1 MTVRQTSSPGPA
13 MENDVRQGAG
23 RGSENDG
30 FAAQQMFLQL
40 PSVVTWSVLPGR
52 GVAAVVRGRMQAI
65 RRRRAEM
72 LGREKTRSQE
82 WVERSDGES
91 HGEEAAGTADPL
103 PSTEQQVQLR
113 LTIVSAEGLAP
124 ADRRSSINDPYCIV
138 RLGMGTDATP
148 VYRKKTRAKQG
159 TLCPVFN
166 ETFNISLDAEQR
178 GGVLSVEV
186 CDEDIFGR
194 HDSLGHLQIPLRQLH
209 PSRQKDEWHHL
220 LSDGNTRPNPGRVH
234 LKYGLIWEASGN
246 AASGTDEL
254 DRTVETHVGPLRP
267 LRVKV
272 GHAEPRR
279 ERNQNC
285 SFKEHGKECTYKQ
298 MLQQPPV
305 LRRRE
310 RDQGLCHD
318 ILRGFMDE
326 NRTVYEFV
334 CREDK
339 RIVSF
344 LLSSTFTDTEWER
357 NLLLDDVMPYLQEYS
372 RLRNFEI
379 KLVEMRWGI
388 REESSQAHK
397 TSEICMA
404 ELSRAQRESQG
415 FSYVFLGFQKY
426 GFRPFPAKIP
436 EPIYN
441 KLWEAAINA
450 PTNLHVEING
460 KLQSHRWLLDQHF
473 QIDTNSGG
481 KRLGR
486 KYVERCRNQL
496 HLKVTLREIQN
507 CEGSNSRSVEL
518 SLGDETQTTSV
529 EDRAGVYFR
538 LESGHE
544 TLSIKMVGSE
554 RSNTSAVGANQLEI
568 NDTVASESCLTVP
581 MLNDGETKARVVLEI
596 TKEKC
601 GAPGAAVNR
610 GKSLQGLS
618 VERVAPE
625 RPAYEQ
631 EAWGD
636 GDEELGDDSIDDSD
650 GEDEDEWEGPAGPQY
665 VLKPSSEFGKEW
677 WPRFEKLQK
686 VLRSAGKRVE

>member
-1 MTVRQTSSPGPA
+1 MRQ
-13 MENDVRQGAG
+13 DAG
-23 RGSENDG
+23 RGSKNDA
-30 FAAQQMFLQL
+30 FTAQQMIWQL
-40 PSVVTWSVLPGR
+40 PSVVTWNVLPGR

-72 LGREKTRSQE
+72 LGREKTRLEE
-82 WVERSDGES
+82 WVERSGGES
-91 HGEEAAGTADPL
+91 HREDAGESGEEAAGTADLL
-103 PSTEQQVQLR
+103 PSTKQRVQLR
-113 LTIVSAEGLAP
+113 LTIVSAEGLTP
-124 ADRRSSINDPYCIV
+124 SDRRSSINDPHCIV
-138 RLGMGTDATP
+138 RLSMGTDATP
-148 VYRKKTRAKQG
+148 IYRNKTRAKQG

-166 ETFNISLDAEQR
+166 ETFNVSLDAEQR
-178 GGVLSVEV
+178 GSVLSVEV

-209 PSRQKDEWHHL
+209 PSRQKDEWHQL
-220 LSDGNTRPNPGRVH
+220 LSDGNTRPNQGRVH
-234 LKYGLIWEASGN
+234 LKYGLIWEAAASGN
-246 AASGTDEL
+246 AASGTDVL

-267 LRVKV
+267 LRLKV

-298 MLQQPPV
+298 MLQRPPV

-310 RDQGLCHD
+310 RDQGLCHN
-318 ILRGFMDE
+318 ILRGFIDDK
-326 NRTVYEFV
+326 RTVYEFV

-481 KRLGR
+481 KKLGR

-507 CEGSNSRSVEL
+507 GEGSNSRSVEL

-529 EDRAGVYFR
+529 EDRSGVYFR

-544 TLSIKMVGSE
+544 TLSIKMFGSE
-554 RSNTSAVGANQLEI
+554 CSNVSAVGANQLEI
-568 NDTVASESCLTVP
+568 NDTVASASCFTVP

-636 GDEELGDDSIDDSD
+636 GHEELGDDSTDESD
-650 GEDEDEWEGPAGPQY
+650 CEDEDEWEGPAGPQY

-677 WPRFEKLQK
+677 WPRFERLQK
-686 VLRSAGKRVE
+686 VLRSAGKKVA